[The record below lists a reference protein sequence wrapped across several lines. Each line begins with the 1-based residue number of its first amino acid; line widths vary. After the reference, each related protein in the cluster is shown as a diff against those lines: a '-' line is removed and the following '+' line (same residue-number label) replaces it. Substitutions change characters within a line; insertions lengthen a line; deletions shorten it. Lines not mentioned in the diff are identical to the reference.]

1 MADGGQVYERAFLAG
16 LRPPD
21 SMTVSQWADRYRW
34 LSGKG
39 SAEKGQWR
47 TDRTPYLREPMDC
60 LSPSSPWRRVVLMFG
75 SQMGKTEVVLNWLG
89 AIIHLWP
96 GPTLLV
102 QPTLDMAKRLNRQR
116 LDPLLKETPVLTEL
130 IAPARSR
137 DSGNTM
143 FLKEFRGGL
152 FVLTGANSGSAL
164 QSMPAAYLAADEVS
178 SYPMEADDKGDPLE
192 NAETRTSTFPM
203 GKVLIT
209 STPGTRGACR
219 ITEEYE
225 KRSDR
230 RGYAALMPC
239 CGAHE
244 VLRWREHAQ
253 WERPDGEV
261 WMRCPACGERVGQ
274 EHKTGML
281 TGAVWKPSAVGD
293 GMTAGF
299 HLPGWYAPA
308 GWTPWEQI
316 RDEFLRAHG
325 DPLLLKGWVN
335 KRAAEAWED
344 EALAKVS
351 ADGLIVRAGEYRAG
365 TCPTGVLVLLMSV
378 DVQDT
383 WLEVVVKGFGRGDE
397 SWRVWHQKIE
407 GDPAQGDV
415 WDQLLTILRTEFPRE
430 GGGTMRVR
438 FCAVDTG
445 GHYTAEA
452 YNWARE
458 HTKEGVVAIKGS
470 SKRDAPALSKGK
482 KIDVTFRGRT
492 IANGLTL
499 YMVGGH
505 GLKRTVYSRLKIAE
519 PGPGYVHFDD
529 ETTEEYLAGLTAERL
544 QPRYVKG
551 FQVLEWHCPSGARN
565 EPLDLEVYCLAMLE
579 LVKRRY
585 NRATMWDQLERLAE
599 GGARVGAPPPA
610 TAAGDGKRSGW
621 IERPSQA
628 RGVREKWISR

>member
-60 LSPSSPWRRVVLMFG
+60 LSPSSQWRRVVLMFG

-239 CGAHE
+239 CGANE

-253 WERPDGEV
+253 WDRPDGDV

-274 EHKTGML
+274 EHKTAMMM
-281 TGAVWKPSAVGD
+281 GAVWKPSAVGD

-308 GWTPWEQI
+308 GWTSWEQI

-365 TCPTGVLVLLMSV
+365 TCQAGVLVLLMSV

-383 WLEVVVKGFGRGDE
+383 WLEVVVKGYGRGDE

-407 GDPAQGDV
+407 GDPAQDDV
-415 WDQLLTILRTEFPRE
+415 WDQVLTILRTEFPRE
-430 GGGTMRVR
+430 GGGTMRVK

-445 GHYTAEA
+445 GHFTAEA

-458 HTKEGVVAIKGS
+458 HAKEGVVAIKGS
-470 SKRDAPALSKGK
+470 NKRDAPALSKGN

-505 GLKRTVYSRLKIAE
+505 GLKRTVYSRLKIGE
-519 PGPGYVHFDD
+519 PGAGYVHFDD

-579 LVKRRY
+579 LVKRKY

-599 GGARVGAPPPA
+599 GGARVASTGLLS
-610 TAAGDGKRSGW
+610 TGSSGGGLFAGVSKFTR
-621 IERPSQA
+621 
-628 RGVREKWISR
+628 

>member
-1 MADGGQVYERAFLAG
+1 MADAATIYRQAFAEG
-16 LRPPD
+16 LTPPD
-21 SMTVSQWADRYRW
+21 PMTVSQWADRYRW

-39 SAEKGQWR
+39 SAEKGPWR

-116 LDPLLKETPVLTEL
+116 LDPLLTETPVLTEL

-152 FVLTGANSGSAL
+152 FVLTGANSGSGL
-164 QSMPAAYLAADEVS
+164 QSMPAANLAADEVS

-244 VLRWREHAQ
+244 VLKWREHAQ
-253 WERPDGEV
+253 WDRPDGEV

-274 EHKTGML
+274 EHKTAML
-281 TGAVWKPSAVGD
+281 MGAVWKPSAAGD

-365 TCPTGVLVLLMSV
+365 TCPAGVLVLLMSV

-383 WLEVVVKGFGRGDE
+383 WLEVVVKGYGRGDE

-407 GDPAQGDV
+407 GDPAQDDV
-415 WDQLLTILRTEFPRE
+415 WDQVLTILRTDFPRE

-438 FCAVDTG
+438 FCAVDTA
-445 GHYTAEA
+445 GHFTPEA

-458 HTKEGVVAIKGS
+458 HTREGVVAIKGAN
-470 SKRDAPALSKGK
+470 KRDAPALSKGN

-579 LVKRRY
+579 LLKRKY

-599 GGARVGAPPPA
+599 GGARGASPPPA
-610 TAAGDGKRSGW
+610 QPGADGKRAGW

>member
-1 MADGGQVYERAFLAG
+1 MADGGSVYEQAFLAG

-21 SMTVSQWADRYRW
+21 PMTVSEWADRYRI

-39 SAEKGQWR
+39 AAEKGPWR

-60 LSPSSPWRRVVLMFG
+60 LSPSSPWRRMVLMFG

-96 GPTLLV
+96 APTLLV
-102 QPTLDMAKRLNRQR
+102 QPSLDMAKRLNRQR
-116 LDPLLKETPVLTEL
+116 LDPLLKETPVLREL
-130 IAPARSR
+130 VAPARSR

-143 FLKEFRGGL
+143 FMKEFRSGL
-152 FVLTGANSGSAL
+152 FVLTGANSGSSL
-164 QSMPAAYLAADEVS
+164 QSMPAANLAADEVS
-178 SYPMEADDKGDPLE
+178 SYRMEADDKGDPLE
-192 NAETRTSTFPM
+192 NAEARTSTFPM

-209 STPGTRGACR
+209 STPGIRGACR
-219 ITEEYE
+219 ITEEFE
-225 KRSDR
+225 RRSDR
-230 RGYAALMPC
+230 RAFAALMPC

-253 WERPDGEV
+253 WDRSDGDV

-274 EHKTGML
+274 EHKTSML
-281 TGAVWKPSAVGD
+281 AGGVWKPSALGD

-308 GWTPWEQI
+308 GWLSWEQI
-316 RDEFLRAHG
+316 RDEFLRAHA
-325 DPLLLKGWVN
+325 DPLLLKGWVT

-351 ADGLIVRAGEYRAG
+351 AEGLITRAGEYRAG
-365 TCPTGVLVLLMSV
+365 TCPSGVLVLLMSV

-383 WLEVVVKGFGRGDE
+383 WLEVVVKGYGRGDE
-397 SWRVWHQKIE
+397 SWRVWHQKVE
-407 GDPAQGDV
+407 GDPAQNDV
-415 WDQLLTILRTEFPRE
+415 WEQVVSILRTEFPRE

-458 HTKEGVVAIKGS
+458 HAKEGVIAIKGAT
-470 SKRDAPALSKGK
+470 KRDAPALSKGNE
-482 KIDVTFRGRT
+482 IDVTFRGKT
-492 IANGLTL
+492 IKNGLKL

-505 GLKRTVYSRLKIAE
+505 GLKRTVYSRLKIEE
-519 PGPGYVHFDD
+519 PGPGYCHFDD

-565 EPLDLEVYCLAMLE
+565 EPLDCEVYCLALLE
-579 LVKRRY
+579 LLRRRY

-599 GGARVGAPPPA
+599 GGARSEKSP
-610 TAAGDGKRSGW
+610 AAGDG
-621 IERPSQA
+621 
-628 RGVREKWISR
+628 GVFAGVSKFTR